1 MLDARV
7 VAERRQRLARLK
19 AVREQER
26 AVARRTVRQFEAAKA
41 AAVAST
47 CATRRIE
54 WESEKWAAVDEL
66 NGRCQAGLHCYGA
79 AQSASDGAVKA
90 LRTAAHQQA
99 DVWEQVAV
107 AQYQRGRLAD
117 RVEHVALAHL
127 PPAREAKRATHRR
140 GAAVVEGAT
149 ARATQ
154 RQRKAHARATAR
166 AERAARPR
174 PAVITKE
181 ISPAEQRRREVTYRQ
196 RDFSRTRFHSR
207 GGAPSAARRV
217 RAAPVVS
224 VSRHTAAAR
233 ENADVN
239 RVDDAKRAA
248 MESTR
253 ARAKGVE
260 KARVRARGSAAIK
273 WESESHGINAT
284 MRSLHELQRAD
295 RKQQAEGAASA
306 SRSFIVHGKST
317 TEHFTRNQRAIERVF
332 EETFLNVL

>member
-1 MLDARV
+1 MYDEGV

-26 AVARRTVRQFEAAKA
+26 AVARRTVRKFEAAKA
-41 AAVAST
+41 AAVVST
-47 CATRRIE
+47 CATRRLE

-79 AQSASDGAVKA
+79 AQSASGGAVEA
-90 LRTAAHQQA
+90 LRSAAHQQA
-99 DVWEQVAV
+99 GVWEQVAV

-117 RVEHVALAHL
+117 RVEHVAIANLR
-127 PPAREAKRATHRR
+127 PAQEAKRATHRR
-140 GAAVVEGAT
+140 GAAIVEGAT

-154 RQRKAHARATAR
+154 NRRKVRARTAAR

-181 ISPAEQRRREVTYRQ
+181 ITPAEQRRREVTYR
-196 RDFSRTRFHSR
+196 DFSRTRFHSR
-207 GGAPSAARRV
+207 GAAPSAARRG

-239 RVDDAKRAA
+239 RVDDTKRAA
-248 MESTR
+248 MESSR

-273 WESESHGINAT
+273 WESESHGINET

-295 RKQQAEGAASA
+295 RKQQAEGAASS

-317 TEHFTRNQRAIERVF
+317 TEHFTRNQRAIEREF